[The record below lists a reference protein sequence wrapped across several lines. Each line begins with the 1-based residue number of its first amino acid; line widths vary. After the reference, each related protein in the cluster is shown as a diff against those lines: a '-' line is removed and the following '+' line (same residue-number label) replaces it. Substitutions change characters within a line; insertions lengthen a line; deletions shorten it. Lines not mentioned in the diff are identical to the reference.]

1 MWTALSII
9 AECENEPASKG
20 FYLFIFKARSL
31 QWGKKKKKKTFV
43 PPAVQCCIDCSKDL
57 SRFGSWKK
65 NNFFIWINKAVS
77 LSYLID
83 WSCQSKFTLHVYM
96 AATAFVMLHLFLSV
110 LFVYPNLTAARV
122 FDNVLKDV

>member
-1 MWTALSII
+1 MNLHLRD
-9 AECENEPASKG
+9 
-20 FYLFIFKARSL
+20 FMYLFLKPGACS
-31 QWGKKKKKKTFV
+31 GGKKKKKTFV